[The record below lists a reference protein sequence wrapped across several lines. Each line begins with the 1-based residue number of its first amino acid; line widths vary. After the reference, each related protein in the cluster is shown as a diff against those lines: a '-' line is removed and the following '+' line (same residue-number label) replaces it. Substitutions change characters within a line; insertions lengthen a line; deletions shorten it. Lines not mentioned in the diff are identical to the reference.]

1 MAQKEVD
8 EKYKKHELR
17 DHIYQ
22 LPDTYIGSV
31 ESAPID
37 SYVYDD
43 TTNRMVKKTLTYVP
57 GLFKIFDEIVVN
69 ALDHAMR
76 LKDEVKK
83 GKKDVKPVKQIR
95 ISIDK
100 STGYIEITNDG
111 DGIDV
116 EKHSSYDMYIP
127 QLIFGELLTST
138 NYDQDMEKLWG
149 GKNGYGSKLTNIFS
163 KEFTVETV
171 DHRRGK
177 KYTQRWS
184 DNMKKVDKAS
194 IKASS
199 KTPFTTI
206 RFLPDYVR
214 FGLKGGLTDDIY
226 ELFHKRALDAC
237 ATTDP
242 AVAVYFNEK
251 KLDIKNFEKYVDLY
265 IGPKDDRPRAMETC
279 GSGDRWEVVATY
291 SDGQF
296 EQVSFVN
303 GINTSRGGK
312 HIDYITA
319 QITKRLGEM
328 IASKTKKEVKS
339 QHIKDNLA
347 VFVKCLIVNPSFDT
361 QTKDALTTPSAKFG
375 SKCELSDKFMTTLY
389 KTGIA
394 EKAVSLTEFHQEKKV
409 AKTDGKKTNRV
420 IVPKL
425 DDANFAG
432 TKYSQECTLILTEGD
447 SAKTMAIAGLSVV
460 GRDRYGVFPL
470 RGKILNAKD
479 AGLKKIAENEEI
491 TNLKKILALQQGKNY
506 TDLSQLRYGKVLIMT
521 DQDSVTGDTP
531 LLLRKD
537 NHIHIKTIE
546 DLTTEWNTNINGK
559 EYGITDYE
567 VWSDNSWTKIKHVMR
582 HKVTKDIYRVLTHT
596 GVVDVTEDHSLLDKN
611 GNKISPKEIKV
622 GEELLHN
629 FPLFEENK
637 VFIPDNL
644 QNYDYSELCKF
655 ASECKI
661 RYYQK
666 LKKSEI
672 IEELNKIKN
681 TPHMCLIPTKLGNTL
696 KISQDEAWVM
706 GFFWADGTSGI
717 YSWDYEYKN
726 KNRPRAYTH
735 RRNSYSWAISNCDK
749 SLLEKAKEL
758 LENDYDY
765 NFKIIED
772 RSNQKKNPNCQLG
785 YKLIINGGIKTKD
798 FVEKYTNLF
807 YYKNKHPRFKNGNKY
822 IPAEILNESTVIRE
836 EFLKGYYAG
845 DGFQHDITQ
854 KSLNMDVDSKIS
866 AQSLYYLCK
875 SLGYEVSIN
884 HQERKLNVYT
894 LNITKGTQQNN
905 SNIIKK
911 IFKLSH
917 KEDQYVYDLET
928 ENHHFQAGIGQMIV
942 HNTDG
947 YHIKGLVFNL
957 FESLWPSLY
966 KMDGFLTSMR
976 TPIVKVT
983 HTGGDTV
990 SFYNLPDYEKWRELT
1005 ERGTGGLRGW
1015 KIKYYKGL
1023 GTSKESEAKEYFS
1036 NLKITTYHYNT
1047 KTSDESLDLAF
1058 NKKRADD
1065 RKEWLMKYDRDD
1077 VLDYKND
1084 TIPYEEFV
1092 HKELIHFSNR
1102 DLERSI
1108 SCMCDGFKE
1117 SNRKIMFGCFKRK
1130 LFKDE
1135 IKVAQ
1140 LAAYISEVSAY
1151 HHGET
1156 SLQQAIT
1163 GMAQIYVG
1171 ANNANLLQPN
1181 GQFGTRIQGGNDS
1194 ASPRYIYT
1202 VLTKIARTVF
1212 RDEDLPI
1219 LEYLNDDGLDIEPTY
1234 YIPIIPMALINGAI
1248 GIGTG
1253 FSTNVPCHNPSDVI
1267 DHCERIIDKLN
1278 NTPATQLIDTQAQLK
1293 EACDLISKIKLGQL
1307 IPWYLGFQGEIVPYK
1322 EGSFA
1327 SRGKYTWIDDQ
1338 TVHITELPI
1347 GTWTEDYK
1355 DYLEGMVANGSPVLK
1370 DFENHYTA
1378 KNVKFILKLFPGV
1391 RSTIEKDFELE
1402 FKLATSKNL
1411 SLNNIHLYTE
1421 EGAIKKYKDTNEV
1434 VRDWAKVRITKYFD
1448 RKKYQLKS
1456 LEKQYTLL
1464 SAKVRFI
1471 QDIIDQKISIMNRK
1485 IKEVDAQLAEM
1496 KYPTLVEN
1504 DSTQQDT
1511 REPTA
1516 AQDDGDQP
1524 TKTAEVASY
1533 GYLTRMPIHQLTF
1546 EKKRALEKEA
1556 DAIRVTI
1563 EELRAKPLQKIWYD
1577 ELQEFKAA
1585 WLEHKAAIDEEYES
1599 DRQNRP
1605 AASPKRK
1612 TSKK

>member
-8 EKYKKHELR
+8 QKYKKHELR

-31 ESAPID
+31 ESTPIE
-37 SYVYDD
+37 SYIYDD
-43 TTNRMVKKTLTYVP
+43 QSNHMVKTNITYVP
-57 GLFKIFDEIVVN
+57 GLFKIYDEIVVN
-69 ALDHAMR
+69 ALDHFMR
-76 LKDEVKK
+76 LRDEIKK

-100 STGYIEITNDG
+100 SSGYIEIMNDG

-163 KEFTVETV
+163 KEFIVETV
-171 DHRRGK
+171 DHRREK
-177 KYTQRWS
+177 KYTQKWS
-184 DNMKKVDKAS
+184 NNMKAFDKPS
-194 IKASS
+194 IKSNS
-199 KTPFTTI
+199 KSPYTKI
-206 RFLPDYVR
+206 RFLPDYAR
-214 FGLKGGLTDDIY
+214 FGLKGLTDDIY
-226 ELFHKRALDAC
+226 NLFHKRAIDAC
-237 ATTDP
+237 ATTDST
-242 AVAVYFNEK
+242 VSIYFNEK
-251 KLDIKNFEKYVDLY
+251 KIDIKNFEKYVDLY
-265 IGPKDDRPRAMETC
+265 VGSKDDRPRAMETC
-279 GSGDRWEVVATY
+279 GDRWEVIATF

-312 HIDYITA
+312 HIDYITG
-319 QITKRLGEM
+319 QITKRLSEM
-328 IASKTKKEVKS
+328 VASKTKKEVKP

-347 VFVKCLIVNPSFDT
+347 IFVKCLIVNPSFDT

-375 SKCELSDKFMTTLY
+375 SKCELSDKFMTALY
-389 KTGIA
+389 KTGLA
-394 EKAVSLTEFHQEKKV
+394 DKAISLTEFHQEKKV
-409 AKTDGKKTNRV
+409 AKTDGKKTNRI

-425 DDANFAG
+425 DDANLAG
-432 TKYSQECTLILTEGD
+432 TRHSQECTLILTEGD

-460 GRDRYGVFPL
+460 GRDHYGVFPL

-491 TNLKKILALQQGKNY
+491 TNLKKILALQQGKTY
-506 TDLSQLRYGKVLIMT
+506 TDLSQLRYGKILIMT

-531 LLLRKD
+531 LLLRK
-537 NHIHIKTIE
+537 NNNIHIKTIE
-546 DLTTEWNTNINGK
+546 DLTKEWNTDINGK
-559 EYGITDYE
+559 DYGITDYE
-567 VWSDNSWTKIKHVMR
+567 VWTDNSWTKIKHVMR

-596 GVVDVTEDHSLLDKN
+596 GVIDVTEDHSLLDIN
-611 GNKISPKEIKV
+611 GNKISPKDIKV
-622 GEELLHN
+622 GEELLHK

-644 QNYDYSELCKF
+644 ENYDYADLCKF
-655 ASECKI
+655 ASDCKI
-661 RYYQK
+661 RYYQTFKKTELIEK
-666 LKKSEI
+666 L
-672 IEELNKIKN
+672 NTIKN
-681 TPHMCLIPTKLGNTL
+681 STYLTL
-696 KISQDEAWVM
+696 NLNEFKNSLNISQDEAWVM

-726 KNRPRAYTH
+726 INRPRAYIYH
-735 RRNSYSWAISNCDK
+735 RTTYSWSISNCDK
-749 SLLEKAKEL
+749 TLLEKAKML
-758 LENDYDY
+758 LENYYKYD
-765 NFKIIED
+765 FKIIED
-772 RSNQKKNPNCQLG
+772 KSNQKKNSNCQLS
-785 YKLIINGGIKTKD
+785 YKLIINGGIKTKE

-807 YYKNKHPRFKNGNKY
+807 YYKNKHPRYKNGNKY
-822 IPAEILNESTVIRE
+822 IPSEILNAPTNIRE
-836 EFLKGYYAG
+836 EFLNGYYSG
-845 DGFQHDITQ
+845 DGYQHDISQ
-854 KSLNMDVDSKIS
+854 KSLTMDVDSKIS

-905 SNIIKK
+905 PNIIKK
-911 IFKLSH
+911 IFKLPH
-917 KEDQYVYDLET
+917 KDDTYVYDLET
-928 ENHHFQAGIGQMIV
+928 ENHHFQAGVGQMIV

-983 HTGGDTV
+983 HTNGDTI
-990 SFYNLPDYEKWRELT
+990 SFYNLPDYEKWKEQT
-1005 ERGTGGLRGW
+1005 ERGQGGLRGW

-1023 GTSKESEAKEYFS
+1023 GTSKETEAKEYFS

-1065 RKEWLMKYDRDD
+1065 RKEWLMKYNREE

-1108 SCMCDGFKE
+1108 SNMCDGFKE
-1117 SNRKIMFGCFKRK
+1117 STRKIMFGCLKRK

-1163 GMAQIYVG
+1163 GMAQVYVG

-1181 GQFGTRIQGGNDS
+1181 GQFGTRVQGGNDA

-1202 VLTKIARTVF
+1202 VLTKLARTVF

-1234 YIPIIPMALINGAI
+1234 YIPIIPMVLINGAL

-1267 DHCERIIDKLN
+1267 EHCERIIDKLN
-1278 NTPATQLIDTQAQLK
+1278 KNDSTQLIQTKEELN
-1293 EACDLISKIKLGQL
+1293 EACDIISKFKLSAL
-1307 IPWYLGFQGEIVPYK
+1307 VPWYLGFTGDIVPYK
-1322 EGSFA
+1322 ESSYA

-1338 TVHITELPI
+1338 TVEITELPI

-1355 DYLEGMVANGSPVLK
+1355 DFLEGMIANGSPVLK

-1378 KNVKFILKLFPGV
+1378 KNVKFILKLYPNV
-1391 RSTIEKDFELE
+1391 RATIEKDFELE

-1411 SLNNIHLYTE
+1411 SLNNIHLYTQD
-1421 EGAIKKYKDTNEV
+1421 GAIKKYKDTNEI
-1434 VRDWAKVRITKYFD
+1434 VRDWAQVRLIKYYE
-1448 RKKYQLKS
+1448 RKKYQLKA
-1456 LEKQYTLL
+1456 LEKQYVLI

-1471 QDIIDQKISIMNRK
+1471 QDIIDNKISIMNRK
-1485 IKEVDAQLAEM
+1485 IKDVDTQLAEL

-1504 DSTQQDT
+1504 DNDMSQQEDLEE
-1511 REPTA
+1511 REVKVKEIP
-1516 AQDDGDQP
+1516 
-1524 TKTAEVASY
+1524 SY

-1546 EKKRALEKEA
+1546 EKKQALEKEA
-1556 DAIRVTI
+1556 NSIKMQI
-1563 EELRAKPLQKIWYD
+1563 EELKAKPLQKIWYD

-1585 WLEHKAAIDEEYES
+1585 WLEHKALIEDEYDA
-1599 DRQNRP
+1599 DRKNRP
-1605 AASPKRK
+1605 VSSPKRK
-1612 TSKK
+1612 GKK

>member
-31 ESAPID
+31 EPTPID
-37 SYVYDD
+37 SYVFDD
-43 TTNRMVKKTLTYVP
+43 AAGRMVKKTLTYVP
-57 GLFKIFDEIVVN
+57 GLFKIYDEIVVN

-76 LKDEVKK
+76 LKDELKK
-83 GKKDVKPVKQIR
+83 GKKDVKAVKQIH
-95 ISIDK
+95 ISINRE
-100 STGYIEITNDG
+100 TGYIEIMNDG

-163 KEFTVETV
+163 KEFSIETV
-171 DHRRGK
+171 DHRRAK
-177 KYTQRWS
+177 KYTQSWS
-184 DNMKKVDKAS
+184 DNMKKVDKPS
-194 IKASS
+194 IKAST
-199 KTPFTTI
+199 KTPYTII
-206 RFLPDYVR
+206 RFLPDYAR
-214 FGLKGGLTDDIY
+214 FGLKGGLTQDIY
-226 ELFHKRALDAC
+226 DLFHKRALDAC
-237 ATTDP
+237 ATTDSV
-242 AVAVYFNEK
+242 VAVYFNGK
-251 KLDIKNFEKYVDLY
+251 KVDIKNFEKYTDLY
-265 IGPKDDRPRAMETC
+265 IGSKEDHPRAMETC
-279 GSGDRWEVVATY
+279 GSGDRWEVIATY

-312 HIDYITA
+312 HIDYVTA
-319 QITKRLGEM
+319 QITKRISEM
-328 IASKTKKEVKS
+328 VASKTKKEVKP

-375 SKCELSDKFMTTLY
+375 SKCELSDKFMTALY

-394 EKAVSLTEFHQEKKV
+394 EKAISLTEFHQEKKV
-409 AKTDGKKTNRV
+409 AKTDGKKTNRI

-425 DDANFAG
+425 DDANLAG

-491 TNLKKILALQQGKNY
+491 TNLKKILALQQGKTY
-506 TDLSQLRYGKVLIMT
+506 SDLSQLRYGKILLMC
-521 DQDSVTGDTP
+521 DQD
-531 LLLRKD
+531 
-537 NHIHIKTIE
+537 
-546 DLTTEWNTNINGK
+546 
-559 EYGITDYE
+559 
-567 VWSDNSWTKIKHVMR
+567 
-582 HKVTKDIYRVLTHT
+582 
-596 GVVDVTEDHSLLDKN
+596 
-611 GNKISPKEIKV
+611 
-622 GEELLHN
+622 
-629 FPLFEENK
+629 
-637 VFIPDNL
+637 
-644 QNYDYSELCKF
+644 
-655 ASECKI
+655 
-661 RYYQK
+661 
-666 LKKSEI
+666 
-672 IEELNKIKN
+672 
-681 TPHMCLIPTKLGNTL
+681 
-696 KISQDEAWVM
+696 
-706 GFFWADGTSGI
+706 ADG
-717 YSWDYEYKN
+717 
-726 KNRPRAYTH
+726 H
-735 RRNSYSWAISNCDK
+735 
-749 SLLEKAKEL
+749 
-758 LENDYDY
+758 
-765 NFKIIED
+765 
-772 RSNQKKNPNCQLG
+772 
-785 YKLIINGGIKTKD
+785 
-798 FVEKYTNLF
+798 
-807 YYKNKHPRFKNGNKY
+807 
-822 IPAEILNESTVIRE
+822 
-836 EFLKGYYAG
+836 
-845 DGFQHDITQ
+845 
-854 KSLNMDVDSKIS
+854 
-866 AQSLYYLCK
+866 
-875 SLGYEVSIN
+875 
-884 HQERKLNVYT
+884 
-894 LNITKGTQQNN
+894 
-905 SNIIKK
+905 
-911 IFKLSH
+911 
-917 KEDQYVYDLET
+917 
-928 ENHHFQAGIGQMIV
+928 
-942 HNTDG
+942 
-947 YHIKGLVFNL
+947 HIKGLLFNL

-983 HTGGDTV
+983 HTGGETH
-990 SFYNLPDYEKWRELT
+990 SFYNLTDYEKWKELT
-1005 ERGTGGLRGW
+1005 ERSAGGLRGW

-1065 RKEWLMKYDRDD
+1065 RKEWLMKYDRNN

-1084 TIPYEEFV
+1084 IIPYEEFI

-1130 LFKDE
+1130 LYKDE

-1163 GMAQIYVG
+1163 GMAQVYVG

-1181 GQFGTRIQGGNDS
+1181 GQFGTRIQGGSDS

-1212 RDEDLPI
+1212 RDEDLPV

-1267 DHCERIIDKLN
+1267 EHCERIIDKLN
-1278 NTPATQLIDTQAQLK
+1278 NTAATELIDTQAQLK
-1293 EACDLISKIKLGQL
+1293 DACELISKIKLSTL
-1307 IPWYLGFQGEIVPYK
+1307 VPWYLGFTGDIVPYK

-1327 SRGKYTWIDDQ
+1327 SRGRYTWIDDQ
-1338 TVHITELPI
+1338 TVHVTELPI

-1355 DYLEGMVANGSPVLK
+1355 DFLEGMVANGSPVLK

-1378 KNVKFILKLFPGV
+1378 KNVKFILKLYPGV
-1391 RSTIEKDFELE
+1391 RSTIEKTFELD

-1434 VRDWAKVRITKYFD
+1434 VRDWAQVRITKYFE
-1448 RKKYQLKS
+1448 RKKYQLAT
-1456 LEKQYTLL
+1456 LEKKYTLV

-1471 QDIIDQKISIMNRK
+1471 QDIIDQKISIMNK
-1485 IKEVDAQLAEM
+1485 KMKEVDAQLADM
-1496 KYPTLVEN
+1496 KYPVLVEN
-1504 DSTQQDT
+1504 DTTSQTNNRDATDAVDAMPQD
-1511 REPTA
+1511 EISPKP
-1516 AQDDGDQP
+1516 GV
-1524 TKTAEVASY
+1524 EVPSY

-1556 DAIRVTI
+1556 DGIRMTI
-1563 EELRAKPLQKIWYD
+1563 EDLRAKPLQKIWYD
-1577 ELQEFKAA
+1577 ELQEFKTA
-1585 WLEHKAAIDEEYES
+1585 WLEHKAAIDEEYEA

-1605 AASPKRK
+1605 APSPKRGSK
-1612 TSKK
+1612 SSKK

>member
-31 ESAPID
+31 DSAPIET
-37 SYVYDD
+37 YIYND
-43 TTNRMVKKTLTYVP
+43 TDGRMVKQTLTYVP
-57 GLFKIFDEIVVN
+57 GLFKIYDEIVVN

-76 LKDEVKK
+76 LKDEIKK

-100 STGYIEITNDG
+100 SSGYIEVMNDG

-184 DNMKKVDKAS
+184 DNMKKIDKAS
-194 IKASS
+194 IKSSS
-199 KTPFTTI
+199 KTPYTSI
-206 RFLPDYVR
+206 RFLPDYAR
-214 FGLKGGLTDDIY
+214 FGLKNGLTDDIY

-237 ATTDP
+237 ATSDS
-242 AVAVYFNEK
+242 AVSVYFNEK
-251 KLDIKNFEKYVDLY
+251 KLDIKNFEKYADLY
-265 IGPKDDRPRAMETC
+265 IGTKDDRPRAMETC
-279 GSGDRWEVVATY
+279 GSGDRWEVIATY

-328 IASKTKKEVKS
+328 ISSKTKKEVKS

-375 SKCELSDKFMTTLY
+375 SKCELSDKFMTALY

-394 EKAVSLTEFHQEKKV
+394 EKAVSLTDFHQEKKV
-409 AKTDGKKTNRV
+409 AKTDGKKTNRI

-425 DDANFAG
+425 DDANLAG
-432 TKYSQECTLILTEGD
+432 TKHSQDCTLILTEGD

-460 GRDRYGVFPL
+460 GRDHYGVFPL

-491 TNLKKILALQQGKNY
+491 TNLKKILALQQGKTY
-506 TDLSQLRYGKVLIMT
+506 TDLSQLRYGKIMLMT
-521 DQDSVTGDTP
+521 DQD
-531 LLLRKD
+531 
-537 NHIHIKTIE
+537 H
-546 DLTTEWNTNINGK
+546 
-559 EYGITDYE
+559 
-567 VWSDNSWTKIKHVMR
+567 
-582 HKVTKDIYRVLTHT
+582 
-596 GVVDVTEDHSLLDKN
+596 
-611 GNKISPKEIKV
+611 
-622 GEELLHN
+622 
-629 FPLFEENK
+629 
-637 VFIPDNL
+637 
-644 QNYDYSELCKF
+644 
-655 ASECKI
+655 
-661 RYYQK
+661 
-666 LKKSEI
+666 
-672 IEELNKIKN
+672 
-681 TPHMCLIPTKLGNTL
+681 
-696 KISQDEAWVM
+696 
-706 GFFWADGTSGI
+706 
-717 YSWDYEYKN
+717 
-726 KNRPRAYTH
+726 
-735 RRNSYSWAISNCDK
+735 
-749 SLLEKAKEL
+749 
-758 LENDYDY
+758 
-765 NFKIIED
+765 
-772 RSNQKKNPNCQLG
+772 
-785 YKLIINGGIKTKD
+785 
-798 FVEKYTNLF
+798 
-807 YYKNKHPRFKNGNKY
+807 
-822 IPAEILNESTVIRE
+822 
-836 EFLKGYYAG
+836 
-845 DGFQHDITQ
+845 DGF
-854 KSLNMDVDSKIS
+854 
-866 AQSLYYLCK
+866 
-875 SLGYEVSIN
+875 
-884 HQERKLNVYT
+884 
-894 LNITKGTQQNN
+894 
-905 SNIIKK
+905 
-911 IFKLSH
+911 
-917 KEDQYVYDLET
+917 
-928 ENHHFQAGIGQMIV
+928 
-942 HNTDG
+942 
-947 YHIKGLVFNL
+947 HIKGLLFNL

-990 SFYNLPDYEKWRELT
+990 SFYNLPDYEKWKEQT
-1005 ERGTGGLRGW
+1005 ERGQGGLRGW

-1036 NLKITTYHYNT
+1036 NLKITTYHYNQ

-1108 SCMCDGFKE
+1108 SNMCDGFKE

-1163 GMAQIYVG
+1163 GMAQVYVG

-1212 RDEDLPI
+1212 RDEDLPV

-1267 DHCERIIDKLN
+1267 THCERIIDKLN
-1278 NTPATQLIDTQAQLK
+1278 NTAETQLIDTQAQLK

-1355 DYLEGMVANGSPVLK
+1355 DFLEGMVANGSPVLK

-1411 SLNNIHLYTE
+1411 SLNNIHLYTQ

-1434 VRDWAKVRITKYFD
+1434 VRDWAQVRITKYFE

-1456 LEKQYTLL
+1456 LEKQYTLV

-1504 DSTQQDT
+1504 DDEPSTPQETEAD
-1511 REPTA
+1511 EN
-1516 AQDDGDQP
+1516 AQP
-1524 TKTAEVASY
+1524 AKAVEVPSY

-1556 DAIRVTI
+1556 EGIRMTI

-1585 WLEHKAAIDEEYES
+1585 WLEHKEAIEEEYEN

-1612 TSKK
+1612 GKK

>member
-37 SYVYDD
+37 SYIYNE
-43 TTNRMVKKTLTYVP
+43 TEGRMVKQTLTYVP
-57 GLFKIFDEIVVN
+57 GLFKIYDEIVVN

-76 LKDEVKK
+76 LKDEIKK

-95 ISIDK
+95 ISIDRL
-100 STGYIEITNDG
+100 SGYIEVMNDG

-116 EKHSSYDMYIP
+116 EKHSSYNMYIP

-163 KEFTVETV
+163 KEFTIETI
-171 DHRRGK
+171 DHRREK
-177 KYTQRWS
+177 KYTQRWT

-194 IKASS
+194 IKSSS
-199 KTPFTTI
+199 KSPYTKI
-206 RFLPDYVR
+206 RFLPDYAR
-214 FGLKGGLTDDIY
+214 FGLKNGLTEDIY
-226 ELFHKRALDAC
+226 ELFHKRAVDAC

-242 AVAVYFNEK
+242 AVSVYFNEK
-251 KLDIKNFEKYVDLY
+251 KLDIKNFEKYTDLY

-279 GSGDRWEVVATY
+279 GSGDRWEVIATY

-319 QITKRLGEM
+319 QITKRIGEM

-361 QTKDALTTPSAKFG
+361 QTKDALTTPSTKFG
-375 SKCELSDKFMTTLY
+375 SKCELSDKFMTALY

-394 EKAVSLTEFHQEKKV
+394 DKAVSLTDFHQEKKV
-409 AKTDGKKTNRV
+409 AKTDGKKTNRI

-432 TKYSQECTLILTEGD
+432 TKHSQECTLILTEGD

-460 GRDRYGVFPL
+460 GRDHYGVFPL

-491 TNLKKILALQQGKNY
+491 TNLKKILALQQGKTY
-506 TDLSQLRYGKVLIMT
+506 TDLSQLRYGKIMLMT
-521 DQDSVTGDTP
+521 DQD
-531 LLLRKD
+531 
-537 NHIHIKTIE
+537 H
-546 DLTTEWNTNINGK
+546 
-559 EYGITDYE
+559 
-567 VWSDNSWTKIKHVMR
+567 
-582 HKVTKDIYRVLTHT
+582 
-596 GVVDVTEDHSLLDKN
+596 
-611 GNKISPKEIKV
+611 
-622 GEELLHN
+622 
-629 FPLFEENK
+629 
-637 VFIPDNL
+637 
-644 QNYDYSELCKF
+644 
-655 ASECKI
+655 
-661 RYYQK
+661 
-666 LKKSEI
+666 
-672 IEELNKIKN
+672 
-681 TPHMCLIPTKLGNTL
+681 
-696 KISQDEAWVM
+696 
-706 GFFWADGTSGI
+706 
-717 YSWDYEYKN
+717 
-726 KNRPRAYTH
+726 
-735 RRNSYSWAISNCDK
+735 
-749 SLLEKAKEL
+749 
-758 LENDYDY
+758 
-765 NFKIIED
+765 
-772 RSNQKKNPNCQLG
+772 
-785 YKLIINGGIKTKD
+785 
-798 FVEKYTNLF
+798 
-807 YYKNKHPRFKNGNKY
+807 
-822 IPAEILNESTVIRE
+822 
-836 EFLKGYYAG
+836 
-845 DGFQHDITQ
+845 DGF
-854 KSLNMDVDSKIS
+854 
-866 AQSLYYLCK
+866 
-875 SLGYEVSIN
+875 
-884 HQERKLNVYT
+884 
-894 LNITKGTQQNN
+894 
-905 SNIIKK
+905 
-911 IFKLSH
+911 
-917 KEDQYVYDLET
+917 
-928 ENHHFQAGIGQMIV
+928 
-942 HNTDG
+942 
-947 YHIKGLVFNL
+947 HIKGLLFNL

-983 HTGGDTV
+983 HSGGDTV
-990 SFYNLPDYEKWRELT
+990 SFYNLPDYEKWREQT
-1005 ERGTGGLRGW
+1005 ERSPGGLRGW

-1036 NLKITTYHYNT
+1036 NLKITTYHYNQ

-1108 SCMCDGFKE
+1108 GCMCDGFKE

-1163 GMAQIYVG
+1163 GMAQVYVG

-1212 RDEDLPI
+1212 RDEDLPV

-1267 DHCERIIDKLN
+1267 SHCERIIDKLN
-1278 NTPATQLIDTQAQLK
+1278 NTAETQLIDTQAQLK

-1355 DYLEGMVANGSPVLK
+1355 DFLEGMVANGSPVLK

-1434 VRDWAKVRITKYFD
+1434 VRDWAQVRITKYFE
-1448 RKKYQLKS
+1448 RKKYQLKA
-1456 LEKQYTLL
+1456 LEKQYTLV

-1504 DSTQQDT
+1504 DTASQPETKE
-1511 REPTA
+1511 EPIDENA
-1516 AQDDGDQP
+1516 PSKAV
-1524 TKTAEVASY
+1524 EVPSY

-1556 DAIRVTI
+1556 EAIRITI
-1563 EELRAKPLQKIWYD
+1563 DELRAKPLQKIWYD

-1585 WLEHKAAIDEEYES
+1585 WLEHKQAIEEEYEN

-1605 AASPKRK
+1605 VASPK
-1612 TSKK
+1612 KKGKK

>member
-31 ESAPID
+31 ESAPFD

-163 KEFTVETV
+163 KEFTVETI
-171 DHRRGK
+171 DHRRAK

-184 DNMKKVDKAS
+184 ENMKKVEKAS

-199 KTPFTTI
+199 KTPYTTI
-206 RFLPDYVR
+206 RFLPDYAR

-265 IGPKDDRPRAMETC
+265 IGPKDDRPRAMETS

-361 QTKDALTTPSAKFG
+361 QTKDALTTPSSKFG
-375 SKCELSDKFMTTLY
+375 SKCDLSDKFMTALY

-506 TDLSQLRYGKVLIMT
+506 TDLSQLRYGKIMLMT
-521 DQDSVTGDTP
+521 DQD
-531 LLLRKD
+531 
-537 NHIHIKTIE
+537 H
-546 DLTTEWNTNINGK
+546 
-559 EYGITDYE
+559 
-567 VWSDNSWTKIKHVMR
+567 
-582 HKVTKDIYRVLTHT
+582 
-596 GVVDVTEDHSLLDKN
+596 
-611 GNKISPKEIKV
+611 
-622 GEELLHN
+622 
-629 FPLFEENK
+629 
-637 VFIPDNL
+637 
-644 QNYDYSELCKF
+644 
-655 ASECKI
+655 
-661 RYYQK
+661 
-666 LKKSEI
+666 
-672 IEELNKIKN
+672 
-681 TPHMCLIPTKLGNTL
+681 
-696 KISQDEAWVM
+696 
-706 GFFWADGTSGI
+706 
-717 YSWDYEYKN
+717 
-726 KNRPRAYTH
+726 
-735 RRNSYSWAISNCDK
+735 
-749 SLLEKAKEL
+749 
-758 LENDYDY
+758 
-765 NFKIIED
+765 
-772 RSNQKKNPNCQLG
+772 
-785 YKLIINGGIKTKD
+785 
-798 FVEKYTNLF
+798 
-807 YYKNKHPRFKNGNKY
+807 
-822 IPAEILNESTVIRE
+822 
-836 EFLKGYYAG
+836 
-845 DGFQHDITQ
+845 DGF
-854 KSLNMDVDSKIS
+854 
-866 AQSLYYLCK
+866 
-875 SLGYEVSIN
+875 
-884 HQERKLNVYT
+884 
-894 LNITKGTQQNN
+894 
-905 SNIIKK
+905 
-911 IFKLSH
+911 
-917 KEDQYVYDLET
+917 
-928 ENHHFQAGIGQMIV
+928 
-942 HNTDG
+942 
-947 YHIKGLVFNL
+947 HIKGLLFNL

-990 SFYNLPDYEKWRELT
+990 SFYNLPDYEKWREQT
-1005 ERGTGGLRGW
+1005 ERGVGGLRGW

-1293 EACDLISKIKLGQL
+1293 EACDVISKIKLAHL

-1504 DSTQQDT
+1504 DSTQQDA

-1524 TKTAEVASY
+1524 MKTAEVASY

-1612 TSKK
+1612 ANKK

>member
-31 ESAPID
+31 EPTPID
-37 SYVYDD
+37 SYVFDD
-43 TTNRMVKKTLTYVP
+43 AAGKMVKKTLTYVP
-57 GLFKIFDEIVVN
+57 GLFKIYDEIVVN

-76 LKDEVKK
+76 LKDEIKK
-83 GKKDVKPVKQIR
+83 GKKDVKAVKQIH
-95 ISIDK
+95 ISINRE
-100 STGYIEITNDG
+100 SGYIEIMNDG

-163 KEFTVETV
+163 KEFSIETV
-171 DHRRGK
+171 DHRRAK

-184 DNMKKVDKAS
+184 DNMKKVDKPS

-199 KTPFTTI
+199 KTPYTII
-206 RFLPDYVR
+206 RFLPDYAR
-214 FGLKGGLTDDIY
+214 FGLKGGLTEDIY
-226 ELFHKRALDAC
+226 QLFHKRALDAC
-237 ATTDP
+237 ATTDST
-242 AVAVYFNEK
+242 VAVYFNEK
-251 KLDIKNFEKYVDLY
+251 KVDIKNFEKYTDLY
-265 IGPKDDRPRAMETC
+265 LGSKDDHPRAMEIC
-279 GSGDRWEVVATY
+279 GSGDRWEVIATY

-312 HIDYITA
+312 HIDYVTA
-319 QITKRLGEM
+319 QITKRISEM
-328 IASKTKKEVKS
+328 VASKTKKEVKP
-339 QHIKDNLA
+339 QHIKDNLV

-375 SKCELSDKFMTTLY
+375 SKCELSDKFMTALY

-394 EKAVSLTEFHQEKKV
+394 EKAISLTEFHQEKKV
-409 AKTDGKKTNRV
+409 AKTDGKKTNRI

-425 DDANFAG
+425 DDANLAG

-491 TNLKKILALQQGKNY
+491 TNLKKILALQQGKTY
-506 TDLSQLRYGKVLIMT
+506 SDLSQLRYGKILLMC
-521 DQDSVTGDTP
+521 DQD
-531 LLLRKD
+531 
-537 NHIHIKTIE
+537 
-546 DLTTEWNTNINGK
+546 
-559 EYGITDYE
+559 
-567 VWSDNSWTKIKHVMR
+567 
-582 HKVTKDIYRVLTHT
+582 
-596 GVVDVTEDHSLLDKN
+596 
-611 GNKISPKEIKV
+611 
-622 GEELLHN
+622 
-629 FPLFEENK
+629 
-637 VFIPDNL
+637 
-644 QNYDYSELCKF
+644 
-655 ASECKI
+655 
-661 RYYQK
+661 
-666 LKKSEI
+666 
-672 IEELNKIKN
+672 
-681 TPHMCLIPTKLGNTL
+681 
-696 KISQDEAWVM
+696 
-706 GFFWADGTSGI
+706 ADG
-717 YSWDYEYKN
+717 
-726 KNRPRAYTH
+726 H
-735 RRNSYSWAISNCDK
+735 
-749 SLLEKAKEL
+749 
-758 LENDYDY
+758 
-765 NFKIIED
+765 
-772 RSNQKKNPNCQLG
+772 
-785 YKLIINGGIKTKD
+785 
-798 FVEKYTNLF
+798 
-807 YYKNKHPRFKNGNKY
+807 
-822 IPAEILNESTVIRE
+822 
-836 EFLKGYYAG
+836 
-845 DGFQHDITQ
+845 
-854 KSLNMDVDSKIS
+854 
-866 AQSLYYLCK
+866 
-875 SLGYEVSIN
+875 
-884 HQERKLNVYT
+884 
-894 LNITKGTQQNN
+894 
-905 SNIIKK
+905 
-911 IFKLSH
+911 
-917 KEDQYVYDLET
+917 
-928 ENHHFQAGIGQMIV
+928 
-942 HNTDG
+942 
-947 YHIKGLVFNL
+947 HIKGLLFNL

-983 HTGGDTV
+983 HTGGETH
-990 SFYNLPDYEKWRELT
+990 SFYNLTDYEKWKEFT
-1005 ERGTGGLRGW
+1005 ERSAGGLRGW

-1065 RKEWLMKYDRDD
+1065 RKEWLMKYDRNN

-1084 TIPYEEFV
+1084 IIPYEEFI

-1130 LFKDE
+1130 LYKDE

-1163 GMAQIYVG
+1163 GMAQVYVG

-1181 GQFGTRIQGGNDS
+1181 GQFGTRIQGGSDS

-1212 RDEDLPI
+1212 RDEDLPV

-1253 FSTNVPCHNPSDVI
+1253 FSTNVPCHNPTDVI
-1267 DHCERIIDKLN
+1267 EHCERIIDKLN
-1278 NTPATQLIDTQAQLK
+1278 NTAATELIDTQAQLK
-1293 EACDLISKIKLGQL
+1293 DACELISKIKLGTL
-1307 IPWYLGFQGEIVPYK
+1307 VPWYLGFTGDIVPYK

-1327 SRGKYTWIDDQ
+1327 SRGRYTWIDDQ
-1338 TVHITELPI
+1338 TVHVTELPI

-1355 DYLEGMVANGSPVLK
+1355 DFLEGMVSNGSPVLK

-1378 KNVKFILKLFPGV
+1378 KNVKFILKFYPGV
-1391 RSTIEKDFELE
+1391 RSSIEKTFELD

-1434 VRDWAKVRITKYFD
+1434 VRDWAQVRITKYFE
-1448 RKKYQLKS
+1448 RKKYQLAT
-1456 LEKQYTLL
+1456 LEKKYTLV

-1471 QDIIDQKISIMNRK
+1471 QDIIDQKISIMNKK
-1485 IKEVDAQLAEM
+1485 IKEVDVQLADM

-1504 DSTQQDT
+1504 DAVPEDRGSAAATT
-1511 REPTA
+1511 
-1516 AQDDGDQP
+1516 AQDDETQT
-1524 TKTAEVASY
+1524 TKTAEVPSY

-1556 DAIRVTI
+1556 EGIRITI

-1585 WLEHKAAIDEEYES
+1585 WLEHKAAIDEEYEA

-1605 AASPKRK
+1605 APSPKRGSK
-1612 TSKK
+1612 SSKK

>member
-31 ESAPID
+31 EPTPIE
-37 SYVYDD
+37 SYVFDD
-43 TTNRMVKKTLTYVP
+43 AVGKMMKKTLTYVP
-57 GLFKIFDEIVVN
+57 GLFKIYDEIVVN

-83 GKKDVKPVKQIR
+83 GKKDVKAVKQIH
-95 ISIDK
+95 ISIDRE
-100 STGYIEITNDG
+100 SGYIEIMNDG
-111 DGIDV
+111 DGIDI

-163 KEFTVETV
+163 KEFSIETV
-171 DHRRGK
+171 DHRRAK

-184 DNMKKVDKAS
+184 DNMKKVDKPS
-194 IKASS
+194 IKAST
-199 KTPFTTI
+199 KTPYTII
-206 RFLPDYVR
+206 RFLPDYAR
-214 FGLKGGLTDDIY
+214 FGLKGGLTQDIY
-226 ELFHKRALDAC
+226 DLFHKRALDAC
-237 ATTDP
+237 ATTDST
-242 AVAVYFNEK
+242 VAVYFNEK
-251 KLDIKNFEKYVDLY
+251 KVDIKNFEKYTDLY
-265 IGPKDDRPRAMETC
+265 LGSKDDHPRAMETC
-279 GSGDRWEVVATY
+279 GSGDRWEVIATY

-312 HIDYITA
+312 HIDYVTA
-319 QITKRLGEM
+319 QITKRISEM
-328 IASKTKKEVKS
+328 VASKTKKEVKP

-375 SKCELSDKFMTTLY
+375 SKCELSDKFMTALY

-394 EKAVSLTEFHQEKKV
+394 EKAISLTEFHQEKKV
-409 AKTDGKKTNRV
+409 AKTDGKKTNRI

-425 DDANFAG
+425 DDANLAG

-491 TNLKKILALQQGKNY
+491 TNLKKILALQQGKTY
-506 TDLSQLRYGKVLIMT
+506 GDLTQLRYGKIMLMT
-521 DQDSVTGDTP
+521 DQD
-531 LLLRKD
+531 
-537 NHIHIKTIE
+537 H
-546 DLTTEWNTNINGK
+546 
-559 EYGITDYE
+559 
-567 VWSDNSWTKIKHVMR
+567 
-582 HKVTKDIYRVLTHT
+582 
-596 GVVDVTEDHSLLDKN
+596 
-611 GNKISPKEIKV
+611 
-622 GEELLHN
+622 
-629 FPLFEENK
+629 
-637 VFIPDNL
+637 
-644 QNYDYSELCKF
+644 
-655 ASECKI
+655 
-661 RYYQK
+661 
-666 LKKSEI
+666 
-672 IEELNKIKN
+672 
-681 TPHMCLIPTKLGNTL
+681 
-696 KISQDEAWVM
+696 
-706 GFFWADGTSGI
+706 
-717 YSWDYEYKN
+717 
-726 KNRPRAYTH
+726 
-735 RRNSYSWAISNCDK
+735 
-749 SLLEKAKEL
+749 
-758 LENDYDY
+758 
-765 NFKIIED
+765 
-772 RSNQKKNPNCQLG
+772 
-785 YKLIINGGIKTKD
+785 
-798 FVEKYTNLF
+798 
-807 YYKNKHPRFKNGNKY
+807 
-822 IPAEILNESTVIRE
+822 
-836 EFLKGYYAG
+836 
-845 DGFQHDITQ
+845 DGF
-854 KSLNMDVDSKIS
+854 
-866 AQSLYYLCK
+866 
-875 SLGYEVSIN
+875 
-884 HQERKLNVYT
+884 
-894 LNITKGTQQNN
+894 
-905 SNIIKK
+905 
-911 IFKLSH
+911 
-917 KEDQYVYDLET
+917 
-928 ENHHFQAGIGQMIV
+928 
-942 HNTDG
+942 
-947 YHIKGLVFNL
+947 HIKGLLFNL

-983 HTGGDTV
+983 HTGGETH
-990 SFYNLPDYEKWRELT
+990 SFYNLPDYEKWKELT
-1005 ERGTGGLRGW
+1005 ERSTGGLRGW

-1065 RKEWLMKYDRDD
+1065 RKEWLMKYDRDN

-1130 LFKDE
+1130 LYKDE

-1163 GMAQIYVG
+1163 GMAQVYVG

-1181 GQFGTRIQGGNDS
+1181 GQFGTRIQGGSDS

-1212 RDEDLPI
+1212 RDEDLPV

-1267 DHCERIIDKLN
+1267 EHCERIIDKLN
-1278 NTPATQLIDTQAQLK
+1278 NTAATELIDTQAQLK
-1293 EACDLISKIKLGQL
+1293 DACELIAKIKLGTL
-1307 IPWYLGFQGEIVPYK
+1307 VPWYLGFTGDIVPYK

-1327 SRGKYTWIDDQ
+1327 SRGRYTWIDDQ
-1338 TVHITELPI
+1338 TVHVTELPI

-1355 DYLEGMVANGSPVLK
+1355 DFLEGMVSNGSPVLK

-1378 KNVKFILKLFPGV
+1378 KNVKFILKMYPGV
-1391 RSTIEKDFELE
+1391 RSSIEKTFELD

-1434 VRDWAKVRITKYFD
+1434 VRDWAQVRITKYFE
-1448 RKKYQLKS
+1448 RKKYQLAT
-1456 LEKQYTLL
+1456 LEKKYTLV

-1471 QDIIDQKISIMNRK
+1471 QDIIDQKISIMNKK
-1485 IKEVDAQLAEM
+1485 IKEVDAQLADM

-1504 DSTQQDT
+1504 EGGKED
-1511 REPTA
+1511 REQATPTT
-1516 AQDDGDQP
+1516 QDDDTP
-1524 TKTAEVASY
+1524 TTKTAEAPSY

-1556 DAIRVTI
+1556 EGIRMTI

-1585 WLEHKAAIDEEYES
+1585 WLEHKEAIDEEYEA

-1605 AASPKRK
+1605 APSPKRG
-1612 TSKK
+1612 SKSTKK

>member
-8 EKYKKHELR
+8 QKYKKHELR

-31 ESAPID
+31 ESTPIE
-37 SYVYDD
+37 SYIY
-43 TTNRMVKKTLTYVP
+43 NEQSNNMVKTNITYVP
-57 GLFKIFDEIVVN
+57 GLFKIYDEIVVN
-69 ALDHAMR
+69 ALDHFMR
-76 LKDEVKK
+76 LRDEMKK

-100 STGYIEITNDG
+100 SSGYIEIMNDG

-163 KEFTVETV
+163 KEFIVETV
-171 DHRRGK
+171 DHRREK
-177 KYTQRWS
+177 KYIQKWS
-184 DNMKKVDKAS
+184 NNMKSFDKPS
-194 IKASS
+194 IKSNS
-199 KTPFTTI
+199 KSPYTKI
-206 RFLPDYVR
+206 RFLPDYAR
-214 FGLKGGLTDDIY
+214 FGLKGLTDDIY
-226 ELFHKRALDAC
+226 NLFHKRAIDAC
-237 ATTDP
+237 ATTDST
-242 AVAVYFNEK
+242 VSIYFNEK
-251 KLDIKNFEKYVDLY
+251 KIDIKNFEKYVDLY
-265 IGPKDDRPRAMETC
+265 VGSKDDRPRAMESC
-279 GSGDRWEVVATY
+279 GDRWEIIATF

-312 HIDYITA
+312 HIDYITG
-319 QITKRLGEM
+319 QITKRLSEM
-328 IASKTKKEVKS
+328 VSSKTKKEVKP

-347 VFVKCLIVNPSFDT
+347 IFVKCLIVNPSFDT

-375 SKCELSDKFMTTLY
+375 SKCELSDKFMTALY
-389 KTGIA
+389 KSGLVD
-394 EKAVSLTEFHQEKKV
+394 KAISLTEFHQEKKV
-409 AKTDGKKTNRV
+409 AKTDGKKTNRI

-425 DDANFAG
+425 DDANLAG
-432 TKYSQECTLILTEGD
+432 TRYSQECTLILTEGD

-491 TNLKKILALQQGKNY
+491 TNLKKILALQQGKTY
-506 TDLSQLRYGKVLIMT
+506 TDLSQLRYGKIMIMT

-546 DLTTEWNTNINGK
+546 DLTKEWTTDINGK
-559 EYGITDYE
+559 DYGVTDFE
-567 VWSDNSWTKIKHVMR
+567 VWTDNSWTKIKHVMR
-582 HKVTKDIYRVLTHT
+582 HKVTKDIYRILTHT

-611 GNKISPKEIKV
+611 GNKISPKNIKV

-629 FPLFEENK
+629 FPLFEENR
-637 VFIPDNL
+637 VYIPDNL
-644 QNYDYSELCKF
+644 EQYDYSDLCKF

-666 LKKSEI
+666 LRKSELI
-672 IEELNKIKN
+672 DELNRIKN
-681 TPHMCLIPTKLGNTL
+681 TSHLTLIPTNNESILKLL
-696 KISQDEAWVM
+696 PDEAWVM
-706 GFFWADGTSGI
+706 GFFWADGSSGI
-717 YSWDYEYKN
+717 YKWDYEYKN
-726 KNRPRAYTH
+726 KNRPRAYIYH
-735 RRNSYSWAISNCDK
+735 RTTYNWAISNCNK
-749 SLLEKAKEL
+749 TLLEKAKSI
-758 LENDYDY
+758 LENIY
-765 NFKIIED
+765 NYEFKIIED
-772 RSNQKKNPNCQLG
+772 KSNHIKNSKCKMG
-785 YKLIINGGIKTKD
+785 YKLLINGGNKTKD
-798 FVEKYTNLF
+798 IVEKYTNLF
-807 YYKNKHPRFKNGNKY
+807 YYKNKHPKFKNGNKY
-822 IPAEILNESTVIRE
+822 IPSEILNASTNIRE

-845 DGFQHDITQ
+845 DGFQHDISQ
-854 KSLNMDVDSKIS
+854 KSLNMDVESKIS

-905 SNIIKK
+905 PNIIKK

-976 TPIVKVT
+976 TPIIKVI
-983 HTGGDTV
+983 HTNGDNI
-990 SFYNLPDYEKWRELT
+990 SFYNLPDYEKWKEQT
-1005 ERGTGGLRGW
+1005 ERGAGGLRGW

-1023 GTSKESEAKEYFS
+1023 GTSKETEAKEYFS
-1036 NLKITTYHYNT
+1036 NMKITTYHYNT

-1065 RKEWLMKYDRDD
+1065 RKEWLMKYNREE

-1108 SCMCDGFKE
+1108 SNMCDGFKE
-1117 SNRKIMFGCFKRK
+1117 STRKIMFGCLKRK

-1163 GMAQIYVG
+1163 GMAQVYVG
-1171 ANNANLLQPN
+1171 TNNANLLQPN
-1181 GQFGTRIQGGNDS
+1181 GQFGTRVQGGNDA

-1202 VLTKIARTVF
+1202 VLTKLARTVF

-1234 YIPIIPMALINGAI
+1234 YIPIIPMVLINGAI

-1267 DHCERIIDKLN
+1267 DQCERIIDKLN
-1278 NTPATQLIDTQAQLK
+1278 KSDSTQLIQTKEELN
-1293 EACDLISKIKLGQL
+1293 EACDIISKTKLSTL
-1307 IPWYLGFQGEIVPYK
+1307 VPWYLGFTGEIVPYK
-1322 EGSFA
+1322 EGSYA

-1338 TVHITELPI
+1338 TVEITELPI

-1355 DYLEGMVANGSPVLK
+1355 DFLEGMIANGSPVLK

-1378 KNVKFILKLFPGV
+1378 KNVKFILKLYPNV
-1391 RSTIEKDFELE
+1391 RVTIEKDFELE

-1411 SLNNIHLYTE
+1411 SLNNIHLYTQD
-1421 EGAIKKYKDTNEV
+1421 GAIKKYKDTNEI
-1434 VRDWAKVRITKYFD
+1434 VRDWAQVRLIKYYE
-1448 RKKYQLKS
+1448 RKKHQLKA
-1456 LEKQYTLL
+1456 LEKQYILI

-1471 QDIIDQKISIMNRK
+1471 QDIIDNKISIMNRK
-1485 IKEVDAQLAEM
+1485 IKDVDTQLAEL

-1504 DSTQQDT
+1504 DNDVPQQEGLEE
-1511 REPTA
+1511 REVKVKEIP
-1516 AQDDGDQP
+1516 
-1524 TKTAEVASY
+1524 SY
-1533 GYLTRMPIHQLTF
+1533 GYLTRMPIHQLTY
-1546 EKKRALEKEA
+1546 EKKQALEKEA
-1556 DAIRVTI
+1556 NTIKMQI
-1563 EELRAKPLQKIWYD
+1563 EELKAKPLQKIWYD

-1585 WLEHKAAIDEEYES
+1585 WLEHKQTIEEEYDA
-1599 DRQNRP
+1599 DRKNRP
-1605 AASPKRK
+1605 VASPKRK
-1612 TSKK
+1612 GKK

>member
-37 SYVYDD
+37 SYIY
-43 TTNRMVKKTLTYVP
+43 TETEGRMIKQSLTYVP
-57 GLFKIFDEIVVN
+57 GLFKIYDEIVVN

-95 ISIDK
+95 ISIDR
-100 STGYIEITNDG
+100 SSGYIEVMNDG

-163 KEFTVETV
+163 KEFTIETI
-171 DHRRGK
+171 DHRREK
-177 KYTQRWS
+177 KYTQRWT
-184 DNMKKVDKAS
+184 DNMKKVDKAT
-194 IKASS
+194 IKSSS
-199 KTPFTTI
+199 KSPYTKI
-206 RFLPDYVR
+206 RFLPDYTR
-214 FGLKGGLTDDIY
+214 FGLKNGLTEDIY
-226 ELFHKRALDAC
+226 ELFHKRAVDAC

-242 AVAVYFNEK
+242 AVSVYFNEK
-251 KLDIKNFEKYVDLY
+251 KLDIKNFEKYADLY
-265 IGPKDDRPRAMETC
+265 IGTKDNRPRAMETC
-279 GSGDRWEVVATY
+279 GSGDRWEVIATY

-361 QTKDALTTPSAKFG
+361 QTKDALTTPSTKFG
-375 SKCELSDKFMTTLY
+375 SKCELSDKFMTALY

-394 EKAVSLTEFHQEKKV
+394 DKAVSLTEFHQEKKV
-409 AKTDGKKTNRV
+409 AKTDGKKTNRI

-425 DDANFAG
+425 DDANLAG
-432 TKYSQECTLILTEGD
+432 TKHSQDCTLILTEGD

-460 GRDRYGVFPL
+460 GRDHYGVFPL

-491 TNLKKILALQQGKNY
+491 TNLKKILALQQGKTY
-506 TDLSQLRYGKVLIMT
+506 TDLSQLRYGKIMLMT
-521 DQDSVTGDTP
+521 DQD
-531 LLLRKD
+531 
-537 NHIHIKTIE
+537 H
-546 DLTTEWNTNINGK
+546 
-559 EYGITDYE
+559 
-567 VWSDNSWTKIKHVMR
+567 
-582 HKVTKDIYRVLTHT
+582 
-596 GVVDVTEDHSLLDKN
+596 
-611 GNKISPKEIKV
+611 
-622 GEELLHN
+622 
-629 FPLFEENK
+629 
-637 VFIPDNL
+637 
-644 QNYDYSELCKF
+644 
-655 ASECKI
+655 
-661 RYYQK
+661 
-666 LKKSEI
+666 
-672 IEELNKIKN
+672 
-681 TPHMCLIPTKLGNTL
+681 
-696 KISQDEAWVM
+696 
-706 GFFWADGTSGI
+706 
-717 YSWDYEYKN
+717 
-726 KNRPRAYTH
+726 
-735 RRNSYSWAISNCDK
+735 
-749 SLLEKAKEL
+749 
-758 LENDYDY
+758 
-765 NFKIIED
+765 
-772 RSNQKKNPNCQLG
+772 
-785 YKLIINGGIKTKD
+785 
-798 FVEKYTNLF
+798 
-807 YYKNKHPRFKNGNKY
+807 
-822 IPAEILNESTVIRE
+822 
-836 EFLKGYYAG
+836 
-845 DGFQHDITQ
+845 DGF
-854 KSLNMDVDSKIS
+854 
-866 AQSLYYLCK
+866 
-875 SLGYEVSIN
+875 
-884 HQERKLNVYT
+884 
-894 LNITKGTQQNN
+894 
-905 SNIIKK
+905 
-911 IFKLSH
+911 
-917 KEDQYVYDLET
+917 
-928 ENHHFQAGIGQMIV
+928 
-942 HNTDG
+942 
-947 YHIKGLVFNL
+947 HIKGLLFNL

-990 SFYNLPDYEKWRELT
+990 SFYNLPDYEKWKEQT
-1005 ERGTGGLRGW
+1005 ERGQGGLRGW

-1036 NLKITTYHYNT
+1036 NLKITTYHYNQ

-1108 SCMCDGFKE
+1108 SNMCDGFKE

-1163 GMAQIYVG
+1163 GMAQVYVG

-1212 RDEDLPI
+1212 RDEDLPV

-1267 DHCERIIDKLN
+1267 THCERIIDKLN
-1278 NTPATQLIDTQAQLK
+1278 NTAETQLIDTQAQLK

-1355 DYLEGMVANGSPVLK
+1355 DFLEGMVANGSPVLK

-1411 SLNNIHLYTE
+1411 SLNNIHLYTQ

-1434 VRDWAKVRITKYFD
+1434 VRDWAQVRITKYFE

-1456 LEKQYTLL
+1456 LEKQYTLV

-1504 DSTQQDT
+1504 DDASGARQEDN
-1511 REPTA
+1511 EE
-1516 AQDDGDQP
+1516 AQDENAQAKKI
-1524 TKTAEVASY
+1524 TEVPSY

-1546 EKKRALEKEA
+1546 EKKRTLEKEA
-1556 DAIRVTI
+1556 EGIRMTI

-1585 WLEHKAAIDEEYES
+1585 WLEHKQAIDEEYEN

-1605 AASPKRK
+1605 VASPK
-1612 TSKK
+1612 KKVKK